1 MVKTVELMGLATFN
15 IFVALTLS
23 ATVLSGGKDDGS
35 IKTLT
40 EENITAFVNDV
51 AAVSGG
57 LKTEMDE
64 HNIVEYFL
72 AHMTENGR
80 VKAAIS
86 YSLPQEGEEQKRDM
100 DMGRMEYIS
109 YILQGL
115 KAMKKHET
123 KTRIDYI
130 KVADDG
136 QSAHVVTTNYERGMM
151 PTQDAFGDDT
161 MVPVLGTSFCEQQ
174 IVLNGDKIIQM
185 DGAECTTT
193 INFEESF

>member
-1 MVKTVELMGLATFN
+1 MGLATFN

-23 ATVLSGGKDDGS
+23 ATVLSGGKGDDG

-57 LKTEMDE
+57 MKTEMDE

-86 YSLPQEGEEQKRDM
+86 YSLPQESGEQQRDM

-109 YILQGL
+109 YVLQGL
-115 KAMKKHET
+115 KAMQKHET
-123 KTRIDYI
+123 RTRIDYI
-130 KVADDG
+130 KIADDG
-136 QSAHVVTTNYERGMM
+136 LSAHVVTTNYERGMM
-151 PTQDAFGDDT
+151 PTQDGFGDDA
-161 MVPVLGTSFCEQQ
+161 MVPVLGTSFCEQE
-174 IVLNGDKIIQM
+174 IVLSGDSMIQM
-185 DGAECTTT
+185 DGAECSTT
-193 INFEESF
+193 INFEEAF